1 MAREVRALQP
11 LKYRP
16 LRPDRPTRHTPGQR
30 AAGRVTWTRAS
41 SSPCCGRRPAPPGA
55 GAPSAAPARCGA
67 NGATRSTCACA
78 ASSQTC
84 APARPPLTRAQHGA
98 RARRGRRCGR
108 GQGERPAVLNAGNN
122 NGATEPRIFIP
133 LHPSRAPE
141 RGRAHVHAVV
151 HDDGERH
158 GRARQAGRPPRRAA
172 QGQHVRQR
180 LPAPARHAHNALGA
194 QLPGDQAAGRVQQP
208 PGLQRVRAL
217 GRGADVDL
225 EAPPRRRGPAV
236 APRGVGASR
245 VGDSWG
251 FMTYSRLITHRLL
264 RLACY
269 DHGCNPNPDPNSPL
283 QELSARAHRRW
294 SSWPSRYARS
304 AAQPGRA
311 RSSMDVSRRPGATRV
326 STAPPSGSRTTG
338 RPSACSPGC
347 AAAPT
352 AGSTLAQERV
362 LGVIF
367 LDVEAWAG
375 R

>member
-180 LPAPARHAHNALGA
+180 LPAPARHAHDALGA

-225 EAPPRRRGPAV
+225 EAPPRRRGPAR
-236 APRGVGASR
+236 AARGVGASR

-251 FMTYSRLITHRLL
+251 FMAYSPTV
-264 RLACY
+264 AP
-269 DHGCNPNPDPNSPL
+269 GWPAT
-283 QELSARAHRRW
+283 SAAGTLTLTQILHCTALPERAGAHRRW
-294 SSWPSRYARS
+294 LSWPSRYARS

-338 RPSACSPGC
+338 RPSAGSPGR
-347 AAAPT
+347 AAA
-352 AGSTLAQERV
+352 ASVDGSSLAQERA
-362 LGVIF
+362 LGGF
-367 LDVEAWAG
+367 WAPCHL
-375 R
+375 